1 VGKPEGK
8 ETRPTCTLN
17 NKKKDL
23 KNNMAMHGLDWAGL
37 RKGTYAGP
45 DEHGKMLGI
54 SWLAEELL
62 L

>member
-1 VGKPEGK
+1 MCGV
-8 ETRPTCTLN
+8 N
-17 NKKKDL
+17 NMKKDL
-23 KNNMAMHGLDWAGL
+23 KNYMAMHGLDWAGL
-37 RKGTYAGP
+37 RIGTCAGP